1 MDHTDALTGS
11 VGPAEGSYCRICS
24 DLHKLFTT
32 DTYSSTIYFPDEE
45 IQVPCANSSN
55 HETIFRNIL
64 TEVDCAYPWPRSEE
78 EYDQNRDDSDKND
91 QRKQDGSP
99 LSYSGRHDMV
109 FMRNCG
115 SPAGVVKYFANGRG
129 RDCDLLLV
137 RSGQDS
143 PGYGRLLD
151 PQWRNLELARS
162 WRRECL
168 DQHGDRCSNPLRI
181 EAATPAWLIDT
192 ASVCLVPGSHA
203 TTYIALSYTWGTS
216 RMFLT
221 TRPSLGALQ
230 KPGAL
235 LSNLIEPRLPPTIRH
250 AMQLV
255 RALDERYLWVDA
267 LCIAQDDEE
276 HLAEQL
282 RLMGAIYA
290 SATLTIVAAEGS
302 AEYGLRGLAGISRP
316 RNPRT
321 KLFRPLQ
328 SDDQVFVWHRPIFSS
343 NSGGEGYFSRGW
355 TFQEYQL
362 SRRRLIFANHRV
374 YWRCSCANRDEDLHD
389 TTDYTDNHPL
399 VLNVNLSRM
408 LNAPKPDYRSL
419 VRLLAEY
426 NGRVLTYPQDAL
438 VGITGLLTLV
448 EPCFPG
454 GFLYGLPEARFDS
467 CLAWTSLNGM
477 KRRKANGTRG
487 PMGSLSCL
495 PSWSWVGWHS
505 FRMYDYCA
513 NTFKARSGLG
523 SRSISITR
531 WYTHQTP
538 DAQTKRP
545 IMSRGHDGIRDDAP
559 PVAKSQTPYI
569 SCNTTRGRFAAT
581 KFDMAN
587 LTPTPGMWTRF
598 RYRRDHLRLLD
609 DFGNICG
616 ALDYFADDDDD
627 EEDRQGHMRFPG
639 PDTKGPPK
647 VELVAICRTQHKSSD
662 GRRPGPYGLEVELL
676 EERQTELEARYGE
689 EAAGKNAAG
698 KWTSGFYEVYR
709 VLWVTW
715 KGGVAY
721 RKAAGYVSKDAW
733 EGHPTEEVHLVM
745 G

>member
-1 MDHTDALTGS
+1 M
-11 VGPAEGSYCRICS
+11 
-24 DLHKLFTT
+24 
-32 DTYSSTIYFPDEE
+32 
-45 IQVPCANSSN
+45 
-55 HETIFRNIL
+55 
-64 TEVDCAYPWPRSEE
+64 
-78 EYDQNRDDSDKND
+78 
-91 QRKQDGSP
+91 
-99 LSYSGRHDMV
+99 
-109 FMRNCG
+109 
-115 SPAGVVKYFANGRG
+115 
-129 RDCDLLLV
+129 
-137 RSGQDS
+137 
-143 PGYGRLLD
+143 
-151 PQWRNLELARS
+151 
-162 WRRECL
+162 
-168 DQHGDRCSNPLRI
+168 

-192 ASVCLVPGSHA
+192 ANVCLVPGSHA
-203 TTYIALSYTWGTS
+203 TTYVALSYTWGTS

-221 TRPSLGALQ
+221 TRPSLDALQ

-235 LSNLIEPRLPPTIRH
+235 MSSLVEPRLPPTIRH

-255 RALDERYLWVDA
+255 LSLDERYLWVDA

-276 HLAEQL
+276 HLEDQL

-302 AEYGLRGLAGISRP
+302 AEYGLPGLAGISRP

-321 KLFRPLQ
+321 RVFQPLQ
-328 SDDQVFVWHRPIFSS
+328 SDDEVFVWHRPVFSS

-374 YWRCSCANRDEDLHD
+374 YWRCACANRDEDLHD
-389 TTDYTDNHPL
+389 TVDYTDNHPL
-399 VLNVNLSRM
+399 FLNVNLPRM

-454 GFLYGLPEARFDS
+454 GFLSGLPEARFDS

-477 KRRKANGTRG
+477 KRRRANDTRG
-487 PMGSLSCL
+487 PVSSLSCL

-505 FRMYDYCA
+505 FRMYDYCV
-513 NTFKARSGLG
+513 NNFKARSHLG
-523 SRSISITR
+523 SRSISITQ
-531 WYTHQTP
+531 WYTHQTS

-545 IMSRGHDGIRDDAP
+545 IMSRGQNGTRDNEP
-559 PVAKSQTPYI
+559 PRAKPQTPYI
-569 SCNTTRGRFAAT
+569 SCNTTRGWFAAT

-587 LTPTPGMWTRF
+587 LNPTPDMWIRF

-609 DFGNICG
+609 DFGTICG
-616 ALDYFADDDDD
+616 ALDNCADDEVDDNDDD
-627 EEDRQGHMRFPG
+627 DRQGHMSFAG
-639 PDTKGPPK
+639 PNVKDAPK

-662 GRRPGPYGLEVELL
+662 GRRPAPYGLELEVL
-676 EERQTELEARYGE
+676 EERQAELKERYGE
-689 EAAGKNAAG
+689 EAAGKKAAAQ
-698 KWTSGFYEVYR
+698 KTSDFYEVYR
-709 VLWVTW
+709 VLWVKW
-715 KGGVAY
+715 KDGVAY
-721 RKAAGYVSKDAW
+721 RKAAGYVFKDAW
-733 EGHPTEEVHLVM
+733 ESHPTEEVHLVM